1 MAQKLY
7 CPMCNKLLIANDDLV
22 ISDKVVFDL
31 DKLKITEKPISHI
44 KCGNCKRRIRYY
56 IDK

>member
-7 CPMCNKLLIANDDLV
+7 CPMCKKLLIANDDLV
-22 ISDKVVFDL
+22 INEPVVFDL
-31 DKLKITEKPISHI
+31 DRLKETDKEVKHI
-44 KCGNCKRRIRYY
+44 KCDNCKRRIRYF

>member
-7 CPMCNKLLIANDDLV
+7 CPMCKKLLIANDDLV
-22 ISDKVVFDL
+22 ISDKIVFDL
-31 DKLKITEKPISHI
+31 DKLKTTEKPIKHI
-44 KCGNCKRRIRYY
+44 KCDNCKRRIRYY

>member
-7 CPMCNKLLIANDDLV
+7 CPMCKKLLIANDDLV

-31 DKLKITEKPISHI
+31 DKLKNTEKPIRHI
-44 KCGNCKRRIRYY
+44 KCDNCKRRIRYY

>member
-7 CPMCNKLLIANDDLV
+7 CPMCNKLLIQNDDLV

-31 DKLKITEKPISHI
+31 DKLKKTDKEIRHI
-44 KCGNCKRRIRYY
+44 KCDNCKRRIRYF

>member
-7 CPMCNKLLIANDDLV
+7 CPMCKKLLIANDDLV

-31 DKLKITEKPISHI
+31 DKLKTTEKPINHI
-44 KCGNCKRRIRYY
+44 KCDNCKRRIRYY